1 MERRSNSSS
10 KVDHMKEEKKVM
22 DQNKLNHLLNFLG
35 KPGAV
40 TEDLYLGSLGNAQ
53 DKKLLD
59 EIGITHILTV
69 ANNIKPKFENEFK
82 YEVINILDVCS

>member
-10 KVDHMKEEKKVM
+10 KVD
-22 DQNKLNHLLNFLG
+22 HLLNFLG